1 MTKPIFPFTEANSKR
16 VASLFR
22 QALRTAFD
30 SSLKFD
36 AYRRETIKIRSQFEA
51 NKHISDPNELE
62 SVIQQAKA
70 KLAEYAHPDP
80 YIPPCRPGGTK
91 YEKDS
96 FRAGESLS
104 VLESTGRD
112 KVEAYAFIIP
122 KPHMELIQFHEEKCR
137 GNEKSVDSVNV
148 KAVGSIRA
156 E

>member
-1 MTKPIFPFTEANSKR
+1 MHQRALSNKSFSIIEYNLRNLFSMTKPIFPFTEANSKR

-91 YEKDS
+91 YE
-96 FRAGESLS
+96 RN
-104 VLESTGRD
+104 
-112 KVEAYAFIIP
+112 IP
-122 KPHMELIQFHEEKCR
+122 LAKEPVVP
-137 GNEKSVDSVNV
+137 GDW
-148 KAVGSIRA
+148 
-156 E
+156 